1 MTALNA
7 QVFINCPFDRE
18 YFQCFEALAFT
29 IAVAGYEPVCAL
41 QDDDFGDVRLSKLKS
56 MIERCDRSV
65 HDLSR
70 TESSPQGLPR
80 FNMPFEL
87 GMTIGA
93 LTYGG
98 ARQRRKRV
106 LVMVKE
112 RYDMAKFLSD
122 AAGQDPQ
129 AHDGSPARV
138 ITIVRNHLRHYYS
151 PDGVLKAL
159 PGPQYLIALFS
170 DFKRDL
176 PKLAAAARLRP
187 EELDPFSG
195 GYMDF
200 VEMLKHFGETT
211 RRAGKL

>member
-1 MTALNA
+1 M
-7 QVFINCPFDRE
+7 
-18 YFQCFEALAFT
+18 
-29 IAVAGYEPVCAL
+29 

-93 LTYGG
+93 LAYGG

-129 AHDGSPARV
+129 AHDGSPARI
-138 ITIVRNHLRHYYS
+138 ITIVRNHLRYYYS
-151 PDGVLKAL
+151 ADGAAKAL
-159 PGPQYLIALFS
+159 PGPQYLNALFG
-170 DFKRDL
+170 DFKRGL
-176 PKLAAAARLRP
+176 PKLAATARLRP
-187 EELDPFSG
+187 EELDPFGG
-195 GYMDF
+195 GYIDF
-200 VEMLKHFGETT
+200 VEMLKHFTEAA
-211 RRAGKL
+211 RRTGKL